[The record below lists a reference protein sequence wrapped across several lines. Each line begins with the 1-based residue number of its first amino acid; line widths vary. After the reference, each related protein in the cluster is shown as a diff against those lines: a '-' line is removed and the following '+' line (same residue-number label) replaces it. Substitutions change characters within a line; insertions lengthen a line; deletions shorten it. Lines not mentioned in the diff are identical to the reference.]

1 MAEDIKP
8 TRSELIKLK
17 RKIKLAKNGYEL
29 LKKKKDGLI
38 QEFFSILDE
47 VRKNRDVL
55 GGIHR
60 KSITSLELSR
70 AMDGTLAV
78 ESTAFSV
85 TKNPEIKVHTKNIMG
100 VSVPEIEII
109 QGEVLDERNY
119 GIIGSSSYVDTVVD
133 DYQELLEKIV
143 LSAEMETAMKRL
155 LLEIEKTRRR
165 VSALEYIV
173 IPRMEGQAK
182 FIRARLEELERE
194 NLFKLKLIKKK

>member
-1 MAEDIKP
+1 
-8 TRSELIKLK
+8 
-17 RKIKLAKNGYEL
+17 
-29 LKKKKDGLI
+29 
-38 QEFFSILDE
+38 
-47 VRKNRDVL
+47 
-55 GGIHR
+55 
-60 KSITSLELSR
+60 
-70 AMDGTLAV
+70 
-78 ESTAFSV
+78 
-85 TKNPEIKVHTKNIMG
+85 
-100 VSVPEIEII
+100 
-109 QGEVLDERNY
+109 VLDERNY